1 MARVLATGVAT
12 IDLVQVVDRYPREDE
27 ECRARDQYLWRGGNA
42 TNSLVVLS
50 QFGHDCQWLGTLADD
65 ALSAVIRRDLD
76 RYRIDY
82 TACPV
87 HPAAV
92 TPTSHIT
99 LNQHNGSRTIL
110 HYRDLPELSLAQT
123 DIELAQ
129 IDWLHVEGRNVE
141 VTRRMLQRVRERYP
155 ALRISLEIEKP
166 RDAIES
172 LLPYVDHV
180 LFSRAW
186 ARAKGYDSAGDVLAA
201 YAPSQASRIHVCAW
215 GELGAWARHADGRVV
230 HSPAWAPPRVLD
242 TRAAGDVFNAAW
254 IHACLAGE
262 EIAPALQFACGLAGM
277 KCGQLGLD
285 GLSAALR

>member
-1 MARVLATGVAT
+1 VARVLATGVAT

-50 QFGHDCQWLGTLADD
+50 QLGHDCQWLGTLADD
-65 ALSAVIRRDLD
+65 ALSDVIRRDLD
-76 RYRIDY
+76 HYRVDY

-87 HPAAV
+87 HHAAV

-99 LNQHNGSRTIL
+99 LNQHSGSRTIL
-110 HYRDLPELSLAQT
+110 HYRDLPELTLAET
-123 DIELAQ
+123 AIELAQ

-141 VTRRMLQRVRERYP
+141 VTRQMLQQARERYP
-155 ALRISLEIEKP
+155 ALPISLEIEKP
-166 RDAIES
+166 RDVIES

-186 ARAKGYDSAGDVLAA
+186 ARAQGYDSAAEMLAA
-201 YAPSQASRIHVCAW
+201 YAPLQASRIHVCAW
-215 GELGAWARHADGRVV
+215 GEQGAWARDATGRIV
-230 HSPAWAPPRVLD
+230 HSPARVPPRVMD

-254 IHACLAGE
+254 IHASLAGQSVE
-262 EIAPALQFACGLAGM
+262 QALQFACRLAGM
-277 KCGQLGLD
+277 KCGQPGLD
-285 GLSAALR
+285 GLSAAL